1 MTASLSSARE
11 SITGLDVANQE
22 LLEGIESA
30 QEEISR
36 LSTAGM
42 ELNSKYNRLS
52 TMYKELETERDQ
64 MVEKFLVSLDT
75 MCVIVH

>member
-1 MTASLSSARE
+1 MAASLSSARE

-52 TMYKELETERDQ
+52 TLYKELETERDQ
-64 MVEKFLVSLDT
+64 MV
-75 MCVIVH
+75 

>member
-1 MTASLSSARE
+1 M
-11 SITGLDVANQE
+11 ANQE

>member
-1 MTASLSSARE
+1 M
-11 SITGLDVANQE
+11 ANQE

-42 ELNSKYNRLS
+42 ELNSKYNHLS